1 MHLCNCWIDLFKTGR
16 TFDGLLDLILQE
28 QILQSCFKEVVIFL
42 RERKFQ
48 SVEELVKAGETYSVA
63 HPGSPIARKSVSNLW
78 SESATANECLRL
90 HPSTSSPVPVF
101 VYVRPHLSPSWC
113 QMVGP
118 EGVGCLSDVLH
129 HGSGNHRGMRVL
141 SFCSTSYSSR

>member
-1 MHLCNCWIDLFKTGR
+1 M
-16 TFDGLLDLILQE
+16 DLILQE

-78 SESATANECLRL
+78 NESATANECLRL

-101 VYVRPHLSPSWC
+101 VYLRPHLSPSSS
-113 QMVGP
+113 VS
-118 EGVGCLSDVLH
+118 VLICLR
-129 HGSGNHRGMRVL
+129 RGARWLVQRASAVCPMFYIMGLETTVACV
-141 SFCSTSYSSR
+141 F